1 MERKTPKKGG
11 IRARAVIGG
20 LVVVGSLAWLHAA
33 VSVRPASPAPQA
45 PVSAGPADSALVED
59 LVAANR
65 ILYREGIVDGFGHVS
80 VRHDRD
86 PNRFLM
92 SRSLAPELVT
102 ADDLIEY
109 DLDGV
114 PVNLEGRAQYSE
126 RFIHAEIYKARP
138 DVRSVVHNHSPAVVP
153 FGVSSVPLRPVYHM
167 AAFIGEGIPVF
178 DLREAFGTTEM
189 LVNDPERGR
198 ALAEKLGGA
207 PAVLIRG
214 HGVAVVG
221 PSLPFSVGRSIYLEL
236 NAQIQAQA
244 ISLGGD
250 VTYLDPGEA
259 QAVLDAGENRR
270 YERPWEMWKRQ
281 AALDP

>member
-1 MERKTPKKGG
+1 MQQRAPARRVTVPTLLSG
-11 IRARAVIGG
+11 II
-20 LVVVGSLAWLHAA
+20 LIITLAWLPSALHAR
-33 VSVRPASPAPQA
+33 RPQTPA
-45 PVSAGPADSALVED
+45 SAGPADPALVED

-65 ILYREGIVDGFGHVS
+65 ILYQEGIVDGFGHVS
-80 VRHDRD
+80 VRHNLD

-92 SRSLAPELVT
+92 ARSLAPELVT

-109 DLDGV
+109 TLDGV
-114 PVNLEGRAQYSE
+114 PVNLDGRDQYSE

-138 DVRSVVHNHSPAVVP
+138 DVNSVVHNHSPGVVP

-178 DLREAFGTTEM
+178 DLRDAIGITEM
-189 LVNDPERGR
+189 LVNNPERGR
-198 ALAEKLGGA
+198 ALAATLGTR

-221 PSLPFSVGRSIYLEL
+221 PSLPFAVGRSIYLEL

-244 ISLGGD
+244 LGLGGD
-250 VTYLDPGEA
+250 VTYLDPREA

-281 AALDP
+281 ALGQ